1 MRWKLF
7 LYLGPSLCLA
17 GLAYLA
23 STKIWLAFA
32 VGVIGLFETIF
43 LVAPMVKR
51 FEEKERKRHECYRF
65 VHSFLI
71 TLSVCD
77 SLDKAYESGQ
87 RSFQGRLKEI
97 DDSLSKLSSQEK
109 VEYLS
114 SYFHMPIYGV
124 FLSLLDLYL
133 DRGGDV
139 LKVCSS
145 LLEELTRMEESGLL
159 LLAKKRR
166 NLIQYALMWLM
177 SLGIMSFIRYGLS
190 SFFQYLTASSAY
202 VLAIFAYFLFLF
214 ASVFIYALSYL
225 GKESLRLRKRKE
237 ARP

>member
-1 MRWKLF
+1 MKWKLF
-7 LYLGPSLCLA
+7 LYLGPSLGLA

-23 STKIWLAFA
+23 STKVWLAVA
-32 VGVIGLFETIF
+32 VGVISLFETLF
-43 LVAPMVKR
+43 LLAPMVKR

-87 RSFQGRLKEI
+87 RSFQERLKEI
-97 DDSLSKLSSQEK
+97 DDSLSKLSSKEK

-139 LKVCSS
+139 LKVC
-145 LLEELTRMEESGLL
+145 
-159 LLAKKRR
+159 
-166 NLIQYALMWLM
+166 
-177 SLGIMSFIRYGLS
+177 
-190 SFFQYLTASSAY
+190 
-202 VLAIFAYFLFLF
+202 
-214 ASVFIYALSYL
+214 
-225 GKESLRLRKRKE
+225 
-237 ARP
+237 